1 MLKIHKHHQAEQDL
15 LNIWLYTFEH
25 WGTDQ
30 ADKYLDQI
38 DNALTIIASNPDI
51 GVNIDNIRQGYKKY
65 QINEHILFY
74 TATESTINV
83 IRILG
88 DDMDY
93 LNHL

>member
-15 LNIWLYTFEH
+15 LNIWHYTFEY
-25 WGTDQ
+25 WGMHQ
-30 ADKYLDQI
+30 ADKYLDYI
-38 DNALTIIASNPDI
+38 NDSLTVIASNPDI

-74 TATESTINV
+74 TATDSTINV

-88 DDMDY
+88 NDMDY

>member
-15 LNIWLYTFEH
+15 LNIWLYTFEN
-25 WGTDQ
+25 WGVNQ
-30 ADKYLDQI
+30 ADKHLDQI
-38 DNALTIIASNPDI
+38 DNALKNIASNPYI
-51 GVNIDNIRQGYKKY
+51 GVNIDKIREGYKKY

-74 TATESTINV
+74 TVTESTINV

-88 DDMDY
+88 NDMDY

>member
-1 MLKIHKHHQAEQDL
+1 MLKIHKQNQAEQDL
-15 LNIWLYTFEH
+15 LNIWLYTFEN
-25 WGTDQ
+25 WGTNQ

-38 DNALTIIASNPDI
+38 DNALKNIALNPNI

-83 IRILG
+83 VRILG
-88 DDMDY
+88 NDMDY
-93 LNHL
+93 LNQL